1 MPVTAKLS
9 RRFYEQFGDD
19 LANELVEWF
28 NAVDA
33 TYRSDLRELNE
44 LNFARF
50 AAKLDQRFAEQDAKW
65 EKRAAERDARW
76 AKETAERDAKW
87 ATSIAERD
95 AKWATSFAER
105 DALWAKDTAERGANL
120 AKSTAERDAD
130 WKKTVSD
137 LDAKVDRRFG
147 EFGDALNALK
157 LDLVRFKVDLV
168 RWMFT
173 FWTGTLLALAA
184 LLFAV
189 LRSG

>member
-1 MPVTAKLS
+1 M
-9 RRFYEQFGDD
+9 
-19 LANELVEWF
+19 
-28 NAVDA
+28 DA

-76 AKETAERDAKW
+76 AKET
-87 ATSIAERD
+87 AERD

-184 LLFAV
+184 FLFAV
-189 LRSG
+189 LRSR